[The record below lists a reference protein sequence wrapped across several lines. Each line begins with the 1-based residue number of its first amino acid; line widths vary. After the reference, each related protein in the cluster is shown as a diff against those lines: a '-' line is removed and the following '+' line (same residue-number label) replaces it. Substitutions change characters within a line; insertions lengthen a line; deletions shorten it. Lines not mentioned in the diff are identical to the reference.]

1 MLCVC
6 CVRLLSRVW
15 LFVTP
20 WTAAHQAPL
29 SMGFPRQECWS
40 GWLFP
45 SPGDL
50 PHPGIK
56 PRLLCLLHWQV
67 DSSPLHHHVGD
78 LFLFFFFFSFLHI
91 YFLYWKLVVFFPYR
105 FHPILFKIICKYSGF
120 CMTILTRTFF
130 HYIFCKWVLLVCW
143 KAIYFHI
150 FILFPTFLLKG
161 F

>member
-1 MLCVC
+1 MPCVC
-6 CVRLLSRVW
+6 CVRSLSWVW
-15 LFVTP
+15 LVVIP
-20 WTAAHQAPL
+20 WTAARQAPL
-29 SMGFPRQECWS
+29 SMGFPRLECWS
-40 GWLFP
+40 GLLFP

-56 PRLLCLLHWQV
+56 PRTLV
-67 DSSPLHHHVGD
+67 SPAQAGGFFTSAPSCFF
-78 LFLFFFFFSFLHI
+78 LFLYI

-105 FHPILFKIICKYSGF
+105 FHPFLFKIICKYSGF
-120 CMTILTRTFF
+120 CMTLLTRTFF